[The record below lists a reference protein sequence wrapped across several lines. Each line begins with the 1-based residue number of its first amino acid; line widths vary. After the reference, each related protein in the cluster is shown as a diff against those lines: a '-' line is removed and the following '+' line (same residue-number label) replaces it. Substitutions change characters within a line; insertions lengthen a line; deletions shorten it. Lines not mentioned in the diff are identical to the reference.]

1 MAVDQ
6 YFSKITLPSGETF
19 LVKDSKAREEIES
32 LKKVTASGVSYLGTT
47 TTALTDG
54 ATTSPIDIKDGEE
67 TKSVAAATGGMVNYN
82 NVMYAWNGTQWDQLG
97 SAGAIKALA
106 YKDSVSATYTPTGT
120 VTGGFQGTE
129 GNISVSGTVATGVN
143 VSAAAPASG
152 ETANY
157 TPSGTVTVVPS
168 NTTVKQ
174 VSNVGTLP
182 SWSSSVA
189 NEILTFSWN
198 QGTLPTTSDKQ
209 LLVVL
214 LAHPLLVMVR
224 LLRGIWQMEQ
234 LLLQVSLLLR
244 VRLAILSSTVQQ
256 LLLNL
261 SSLMSWARDFSSL
274 AFYKERI
281 KWLIKL

>member
-1 MAVDQ
+1 MADQ
-6 YFSKITLPSGETF
+6 YFSKITLPTGGIF
-19 LVKDSKAREEIES
+19 LVKDSGARDAIEA
-32 LKKVTASGVSYLGTT
+32 LKKATAGGVSYLGTT
-47 TTALTDG
+47 TTELVDG
-54 ATTSPIDIKDGEE
+54 ATTSPIEIKNGDK
-67 TKSVAAATGGMVNYN
+67 TTSVESVTGGMVNYN
-82 NVMYAWNGTQWDQLG
+82 NVMYAWNGEQWDQLG

-182 SWSSSVA
+182 SWSGSVA
-189 NEILTFSWN
+189 NEVLTFSWN
-198 QGTLPTTSDKQ
+198 QGTLPTTSDKTVVGGITSASFTGNGQVIKGQ
-209 LLVVL
+209 LANGVVTSTGKFTP
-214 LAHPLLVMVR
+214 A
-224 LLRGIWQMEQ
+224 G
-234 LLLQVSLLLR
+234 SL
-244 VRLAILSSTVQQ
+244 S
-256 LLLNL
+256 NL
-261 SSLMSWARDFSSL
+261 KFEGAKATIESN
-274 AFYKERI
+274 
-281 KWLIKL
+281 

>member
-1 MAVDQ
+1 MVSTEVYD
-6 YFSKITLPSGETF
+6 YFSKITLPSGQTF
-19 LVKDSKAREEIES
+19 LVKDAEARENIQS
-32 LKKVTASGVSYLGTT
+32 LREFLRSGVSYLGTT

-54 ATTSPIDIKDGEE
+54 ATTEE
-67 TKSVAAATGGMVNYN
+67 IYISTDDDPVYVVNGDMVNYN
-82 NVMYAWNGTQWDQLG
+82 DVMFIWNGTQWDQLG

-120 VTGGFQGTE
+120 VTGSFQGTE

-198 QGTLPTTSDKQ
+198 QGTLPTTSDKT
-209 LLVVL
+209 VVGGITSASFTGNGQVIKGN
-214 LAHPLLVMVR
+214 LANGAVTSTGKFTPA
-224 LLRGIWQMEQ
+224 G
-234 LLLQVSLLLR
+234 SL
-244 VRLAILSSTVQQ
+244 S
-256 LLLNL
+256 NL
-261 SSLMSWARDFSSL
+261 KFNGTTATIES
-274 AFYKERI
+274 K
-281 KWLIKL
+281 

>member
-54 ATTSPIDIKDGEE
+54 AMTSTIDIKDGET
-67 TKSVAAATGGMVNYN
+67 TKSVTAATGGMVNYN

-106 YKDSVSATYTPTGT
+106 YKDSVSATYTPAGT
-120 VTGGFQGTE
+120 VTGSFQGTE

-189 NEILTFSWN
+189 NEVLTFSWN
-198 QGTLPTTSDKQ
+198 QGTLPTTSDKT
-209 LLVVL
+209 VVGGIASASFTGNGQVIKGN
-214 LAHPLLVMVR
+214 LANGAVTSTGKFTPA
-224 LLRGIWQMEQ
+224 G
-234 LLLQVSLLLR
+234 SL
-244 VRLAILSSTVQQ
+244 S
-256 LLLNL
+256 NL
-261 SSLMSWARDFSSL
+261 KFNGTTATIES
-274 AFYKERI
+274 K
-281 KWLIKL
+281 